1 MADQWRYSVAGEKKG
16 PVSSSE
22 LKQLASA
29 GKLSRTDLIWKE
41 GMANWVLAG
50 KVKGLFPV
58 QETST
63 PPRMPPPVDSQP
75 SEDKLI
81 KNTPSSNKINFAIL
95 WIINYLNSIDDV
107 KDKIFVQRLIDL
119 TVIICTGLGALL
131 VLISMF
137 LPHLYV
143 ESGQQILG
151 NLMIQNNPFTLIVV
165 LAAIFSIIGYW
176 RNRLSTTSKVFKH
189 VSNLIFYVGLWFF
202 ITSIYDASTNSI
214 KIKQVDN
221 EEWGRLIKLNMD
233 SLTSDATDEQRSNV
247 YVKGLQIANNP
258 PFLWVPIP
266 THADSG
272 LWTAAVGCVLVS
284 LGGVVMKTPRIN
296 ITNEEIG
303 QTSKSK
309 PCPFCAEIIKSEA
322 KVCRF
327 CHKDL
332 NS

>member
-63 PPRMPPPVDSQP
+63 PPRMPPPIDSQP

-81 KNTPSSNKINFAIL
+81 ENTPSSKKNNFAIL
-95 WIINYLNSIDDV
+95 WISNYLNSIDDV
-107 KDKIFVQRLIDL
+107 KNKIFVQRLIDL

-137 LPHLYV
+137 LPHLYLHNG
-143 ESGQQILG
+143 EGIRS
-151 NLMIQNNPFTLIVV
+151 NLMIQNSPFTLLVV
-165 LAAIFSIIGYW
+165 LAAIVSIIGYW

-189 VSNLIFYVGLWFF
+189 ASNLAFYVGLWFF
-202 ITSIYDASTNSI
+202 IETIYDASTAIVGIEYLGQQI
-214 KIKQVDN
+214 KY
-221 EEWGRLIKLNMD
+221 LN
-233 SLTSDATDEQRSNV
+233 
-247 YVKGLQIANNP
+247 
-258 PFLWVPIP
+258 
-266 THADSG
+266 HADSG
-272 LWTAAVGCVLVS
+272 LWTAGVGCVLVS

-296 ITNEEIG
+296 ITNEDIG
-303 QTSKSK
+303 QISKSK